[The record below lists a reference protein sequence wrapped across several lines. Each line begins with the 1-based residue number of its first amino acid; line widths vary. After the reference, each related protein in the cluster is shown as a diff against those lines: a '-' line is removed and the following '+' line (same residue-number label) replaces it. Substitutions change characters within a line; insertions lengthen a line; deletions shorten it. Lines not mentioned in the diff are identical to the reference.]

1 MGAFCG
7 RGHFDRTVDSV
18 TGAIYANTI
27 EVLSRDTSS
36 VLATLGALCVISY
49 AVFLRSCNPRRAA
62 APLRGRIIRRTFD
75 VS

>member
-36 VLATLGALCVISY
+36 VLATLCVISY

-62 APLRGRIIRRTFD
+62 APLRRRIIRRTFD